1 MIFRKMIYLKTA
13 EEIELLRESSLLVSK
28 TLAELAKVITPGV
41 TTAYLDKLAEEFI
54 RDNGAIP
61 ACKGYEGYPAAICTS
76 VNEQVVHGIPSE
88 QTVLKD
94 GDIISVDLC
103 TLKNG
108 FVGDSAYTFEVGEV
122 SDEVK
127 RLLKTTKESL
137 FLGIEKAVEG
147 NRIGDI
153 GYAVQTHCEA
163 AGYGVVREMV
173 GHGVGRE
180 MHEAPEVANYGRRGT
195 GTLLRAGMTIC
206 IEPMITLG
214 KRALRFERDG
224 WTTRTA
230 DRKPAAHFEHA
241 VAVCRGK
248 ADILSDFGIIEEALK
263 NKK

>member
-1 MIFRKMIYLKTA
+1 MIYLKTV

-28 TLAELAKVITPGV
+28 TLAEMAKIIAPGV
-41 TTAYLDKLAEEFI
+41 TTAYLDRIAEEFI

-61 ACKGYEGYPAAICTS
+61 ACKGYEGFPASICAS

-88 QTVLKD
+88 KTVLKD
-94 GDIISVDLC
+94 GDIITIDLC

-122 SDEVK
+122 KPEV
-127 RLLKTTKESL
+127 RQLLKTTKEAL

-153 GYAVQTHCEA
+153 ANAVQQHCEA

-180 MHEAPEVANYGRRGT
+180 MHEAPEVPNYGRRGT
-195 GTLLRAGMTIC
+195 GPLLRSGMTIC

-214 KRALRFERDG
+214 KRALRMERDG
-224 WTTRTA
+224 WTTFTA
-230 DRKPAAHFEHA
+230 DHKPAAHFEHA
-241 VAVCRGK
+241 VAIGRGK
-248 ADILSDFGIIEEALK
+248 ADILSDFGIIEEVLK